1 MHIFFLETCIFL
13 LAYLT
18 IPRSH
23 PSGTKKVNI
32 IKLQN
37 VFALGCPRQHA
48 SPCTGEC
55 PIESLPTI
63 PQSPLDKIILQFVE
77 SQTFILPNS
86 LIYFL
91 YENKDNYM
99 MHVFQFVTDL
109 KKFRSVFH
117 ESYPQTQ
124 FFLTYSLPSTT
135 WFTCFSQRSDL
146 SS

>member
-1 MHIFFLETCIFL
+1 MKWLLIGWLLYWKKYKLLEVHIFLETWIFL

-37 VFALGCPRQHA
+37 VFALGYPRQHA
-48 SPCTGEC
+48 SPCTGEY
-55 PIESLPTI
+55 PIASLLTI
-63 PQSPLDKIILQFVE
+63 PQSPLEVLEFVE
-77 SQTFILPNS
+77 IKTFILPNS

-99 MHVFQFVTDL
+99 MHVFQFVTGL

-117 ESYPQTQ
+117 ESYPQ
-124 FFLTYSLPSTT
+124 FF
-135 WFTCFSQRSDL
+135 F
-146 SS
+146 